1 MVNYGLQLAGAVW
14 SICMIQRP
22 DGVKL
27 SFRSIEPFAVN
38 QFAATYF
45 EGGGHK
51 NASGGRFSAG
61 GIEQAKE
68 KLKEVLPL
76 YLSEIKRVKNL

>member
-1 MVNYGLQLAGAVW
+1 ML
-14 SICMIQRP
+14 IQRN

-38 QFAATYF
+38 QFAAKYF

-51 NASGGRFSAG
+51 NASGGRIAKSN
-61 GIEQAKE
+61 IEEAK
-68 KLKEVLPL
+68 KILMEVLPL
-76 YLSEIKRVKNL
+76 QLDQINQVKNL

>member
-1 MVNYGLQLAGAVW
+1 MRLVYL
-14 SICMIQRP
+14 IERP

-38 QFAATYF
+38 TFAATYF

-51 NASGGRFSAG
+51 NASGGRFSG
-61 GIEQAKE
+61 GSLVEAKK
-68 KLKEVLPL
+68 KLMEVLPL
-76 YLSEIKRVKNL
+76 YLSEINRVKNL